1 MKTFQQFCEQ
11 VYQLDEFQIANPLQN
26 PLVKKV
32 TQNPMVKQGFK
43 WATRAGGAL
52 TALDSKESPGSRV
65 VGAMTVVKPFNPVT
79 LGASV
84 AVPAALEIA
93 KQRRA
98 AQQAR
103 YTSLIPSGKTDVSG
117 KPAQIKPLNR

>member
-1 MKTFQQFCEQ
+1 MKTFQQFCEDA
-11 VYQLDEFQIANPLQN
+11 YQLNEIQNPLNN
-26 PLVKKV
+26 PLVKRV
-32 TQNPMVKQGFK
+32 TQNPVVRQGFK
-43 WATRAGGAL
+43 WASRAGGAF
-52 TALDSKESPGSRV
+52 TALDPKESPGSRV
-65 VGAMTVVKPFNPVT
+65 VGAMTTVKPFNPVT